1 MDLPNIDNIK
11 ILKILKKKNKMLKM
25 STYLRAI
32 CLASVKRWAL
42 SNICS
47 LCPTGGE
54 TWTPRWYHRQTDR
67 KNFQDFKNF
76 SCTFISIIHLNLSE
90 MGKHTS
96 LKPLPGRSRETL
108 FFQKPIFFFFELS
121 SIYLFVVLAG
131 LPAQWYHRQT
141 AQGDQKD
148 FQDSQTLATF

>member
-1 MDLPNIDNIK
+1 MDLIKYWKYQNIK
-11 ILKILKKKNKMLKM
+11 KIEKKNKMWKM

-76 SCTFISIIHLNLSE
+76 SCTFICIIHLNLSE

-108 FFQKPIFFFFELS
+108 FFQKLIFVFFELS
-121 SIYLFVVLAG
+121 SIYLFVLLAG